1 MMAPAFE
8 LWPWLVVA
16 ILSVVF
22 LLVFLL
28 AIALFCPGPR
38 DN

>member
-16 ILSVVF
+16 TLSV
-22 LLVFLL
+22 VFLL

-38 DN
+38 G